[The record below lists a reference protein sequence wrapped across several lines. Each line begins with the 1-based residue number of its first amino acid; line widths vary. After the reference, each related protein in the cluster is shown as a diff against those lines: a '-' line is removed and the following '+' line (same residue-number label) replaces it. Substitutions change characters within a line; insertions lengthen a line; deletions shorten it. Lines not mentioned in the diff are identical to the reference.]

1 MATATIEAHR
11 HATAYTR
18 LQLRHSVMCR
28 DSCRRSAGIGCS
40 FTRFAND
47 HRFHSRVIDCL
58 GSVTFERDAKSG
70 SPSDRIHTR
79 FFETHAF
86 PCADEAGINRL
97 VRRGLRRTWRLVFI
111 RTSHRLLRRFRTNC
125 REFIFVAQ
133 RVLVLKC
140 FDLIRRFL

>member
-18 LQLRHSVMCR
+18 LQLRHSVVGR

-111 RTSHRLLRRFRTNC
+111 RTEGDKTATDVGGTD
-125 REFIFVAQ
+125 I
-133 RVLVLKC
+133 
-140 FDLIRRFL
+140 IRPRIDHAAAAENDGAGPLD